1 MSLVKIFL
9 ILTLVFVFFCLLW
22 LAFIRHVNP
31 ISPKEFLLK
40 ANEAQLSEK
49 WSEEIEYNVEDD
61 GKFHIVTNVVLIT
74 HRHYNVDL
82 LGDNTRQPTEMIP
95 VSLNV
100 LKPV

>member
-1 MSLVKIFL
+1 M
-9 ILTLVFVFFCLLW
+9 LTLVFVFFCLLW
-22 LAFIRHVNP
+22 LAFIRNVNP

-61 GKFHIVTNVVLIT
+61 GKFHIVTNVVLTT